1 MNLWFYGSVTCRRLC
16 SSFLPF
22 HIFFSS
28 FFRVFGGLQTYP
40 SNLILLCYWFCFCI
54 LTSWPDVSHSPH
66 LGICCQNLLLCQIC
80 KFSVYPAFP
89 LLSCLFIP
97 HPNFTFI
104 LSCGFS
110 FGIFSLVEPLRLH
123 LLHIHIPE
131 HAYQSVA
138 SHCNGL
144 LFSPCPIFCCLG
156 NHLDNFSYS
165 YP

>member
-1 MNLWFYGSVTCRRLC
+1 MC

-28 FFRVFGGLQTYP
+28 FLRVFGALRNYP
-40 SNLILLCYWFCFCI
+40 SSLILHCYCFCFCI

-66 LGICCQNLLLCQIC
+66 LGIFYQNPLVCQIC
-80 KFSVYPAFP
+80 KFSAYPAFP
-89 LLSCLFIP
+89 LLSSLLIP
-97 HPNFTFI
+97 HPNFSFI

-110 FGIFSLVEPLRLH
+110 LGIFSSVEPVILH
-123 LLHIHIPE
+123 FLHVHIPE
-131 HAYQSVA
+131 CAYQSVT

-144 LFSPCPIFCCLG
+144 LCSPCPILCCLG